1 MRAVVAVELRK
12 LSALWRV
19 RAALLVVLLAP
30 PLVALVLQLQQGLPT
45 DTLYGRWVQ
54 DIGLAFPLVLLGS
67 AGVWVLPVLASL
79 VAGDVLSL
87 EVAHGTWGTL
97 LGRSRSRWQLFWG
110 KALVAGLTAVALVT
124 GLAVSAVLSGV
135 LLVGTQDLVGLS
147 GQPVGFGAG
156 LSLVLLAWLSAVP
169 TALAVG
175 CGALLVSAVTRSSL
189 LGVAL
194 PSLVAGGLGLAGLLA
209 PLGGVRPLL
218 LVPGLTA
225 WHGLLLEHRDVGP
238 VLASVVVATLYGGLL
253 LGATVLVLRRRDW
266 AVP

>member
-1 MRAVVAVELRK
+1 VLAVELRK
-12 LSALWRV
+12 LGALWRV
-19 RAALLVVLLAP
+19 RAALLVVLVTP

-67 AGVWVLPVLASL
+67 AGVWGIPVLASL

-87 EVAHGTWGTL
+87 EDAHGTWGTL
-97 LGRSRSRWQLFWG
+97 LTRSRSRWQLFWG
-110 KALVAGLTAVALVT
+110 KAVVAGLAAVVLLLAL
-124 GLAVSAVLSGV
+124 AASAVLSGV
-135 LLVGTQDLVGLS
+135 LLVGTQGLVGLT
-147 GQPVGFGAG
+147 GQPLGFGEGVA
-156 LSLVLLAWLSAVP
+156 LVLVAWLSTVP

-189 LGVAL
+189 LGLAV
-194 PSLVAGGLGLAGLLA
+194 PSLVAGALGLAGLLA
-209 PLGGVRPLL
+209 PLGGVRPFL

-238 VLASVVVATLYGGLL
+238 VLASVVVAVLYGGLL
-253 LGATVLVLRRRDW
+253 LAATVLVLRRRDW